1 MVRLHSVEEADVDDQ
16 LPTASGLLESGKWRP
31 ASSGDCEL
39 VKFLSVFCPKA
50 LAD

>member
-1 MVRLHSVEEADVDDQ
+1 MVRLHSVEEADVNDQ

-31 ASSGDCEL
+31 SSSGDCEL
-39 VKFLSVFCPKA
+39 VKIFVIFCPRA